1 MASQCLYNM
10 DGRIL
15 DYHEPAGDWRSELAL
30 RFSCVLSG
38 AVVFAVVTVA
48 MFVASIYLHAP
59 DLLGLYP
66 IAFTFAVMAAVA
78 EGKWTRFVGMGAV
91 AGSVLMSTVGYGAC
105 LFIMVRP
112 GP

>member
-1 MASQCLYNM
+1 MASQGVSHL
-10 DGRIL
+10 GAPIL
-15 DYHEPAGDWRSELAL
+15 DYREPPVDGRSEMAL
-30 RFSCVLSG
+30 RFSCMMSG
-38 AVVFAVVTVA
+38 AVVFGVVTVA
-48 MFVASIYLHAP
+48 MFAASIYLHAP

-66 IAFTFAVMAAVA
+66 IAFIVAVMAAVA